1 MAVPD
6 TSSNRRWVEDEFAGV
21 SLGDRRRDARLLE
34 AATAMAD
41 QPTASNPQRLDWNEL
56 RAFYR
61 LVHARRSTLEI
72 LQSGHRERTR
82 ARMTATAQRVLI
94 VHDTTELD
102 FTDHPAVHDELGPI
116 GTGAGVGLLQHN
128 SLAFDPE
135 SKQILGLVHQQLERR
150 QPRPPRETRHER
162 ALRPHK
168 ESRLWLAGF
177 RGVGRAPLGSRWIDV
192 CDRGAD
198 YFEAMQQARQLGHEF
213 LLRVRQDRRVLVPA
227 VDAATGVVA
236 DELQTLHQA
245 IAAIPAATT
254 KAVRVASKGGR
265 PGRTATV
272 QVGYAMVRLQP
283 PQPHGPRRGLVSLPV
298 TLIRA
303 WEAGVTE
310 ARTAAQQAKT
320 HAGQAAAALQA
331 AAAQAAATVGAAA
344 QAQALAEVARRQ
356 RLWDEAQAA
365 ATAQAAQ
372 VNEYL
377 DWWLATSS
385 PIASIDD
392 AVRAVSDY
400 EWRWPVAEEYH
411 KVEKSGLRIEGQRF
425 ETAAALMAALAL
437 VAVVAVRLLQLRYAR
452 EEQPEAAAGAVATA
466 EEIALVGK
474 ATHFQGTTMTV
485 KQFVDRVARL
495 GGHLGRK
502 CDGPPG
508 WMSLWRGYQRLTD
521 MLLGQYLAQRATE
534 VKPTHD
540 DPD

>member
-1 MAVPD
+1 MRVPE
-6 TSSNRRWVEDEFAGV
+6 TSSNRRWVEEEFVGV

-41 QPTASNPQRLDWNEL
+41 QPTASNPQRFDWNEL

-61 LVHARRSTLEI
+61 LVHARRSTLEVS
-72 LQSGHRERTR
+72 QSGHRERTR
-82 ARMTATAQRVLI
+82 ARMTATPHRVLI

-135 SKQILGLVHQQLERR
+135 GKRILGLVHQQLERR
-150 QPRPPRETRHER
+150 RPRPQNETRQER
-162 ALRPHK
+162 ALRPDK
-168 ESRLWLAGF
+168 ESRLWSAGF
-177 RGVGRAPLGSRWIDV
+177 RGVGRSPVGSRWIDV

-198 YFEAMQQARQLGHEF
+198 YFEAMRQSRQLGHDF
-213 LLRVRQDRRVLVPA
+213 LIRVRQDRRVLVPE
-227 VDAATGVVA
+227 VDAETGVGV
-236 DELQTLHQA
+236 DELRTLRRA
-245 IAAIPAATT
+245 MADIAAATT
-254 KAVRVASKGGR
+254 KVVRVAGKGGR
-265 PGRTATV
+265 PGREAAV
-272 QVGYAMVRLQP
+272 QVGYTTVRLQP
-283 PQPHGPRRGLVSLPV
+283 PQPHGHRRGLMSMRV

-310 ARTAAQQAKT
+310 ARTAARQAKA
-320 HAGQAAAALQA
+320 HADRAAAAVKA
-331 AAAQAAATVGAAA
+331 AAAQVAAAVGVEAKAK
-344 QAQALAEVARRQ
+344 ALAEVSRRQ
-356 RLWDEAQAA
+356 SLWDEAKAA
-365 ATAQAAQ
+365 AKEKASAVSA
-372 VNEYL
+372 YL
-377 DWWLATSS
+377 DWWLATGS
-385 PIASIDD
+385 PIASSDD
-392 AVRAVSDY
+392 ALQAVSDY

-411 KVEKSGLRIEGQRF
+411 KAEKSGLRIEGQRF
-425 ETAAALMAALAL
+425 ETAAALMAALAI

-452 EEQPEAAAGAVATA
+452 DEQPEAAAGVVATA

-474 ATHFQGTTMTV
+474 ATNYQGATMTV

-521 MLLGQYLAQRATE
+521 LLLGQYLAQQATE
-534 VKPTHD
+534 GEPTHD